1 MKIFALGG
9 DKSKNNQR
17 VSSGWFSNWSNFVGQ
32 RQGYDY
38 FYTHDGR
45 ADMTNFEMDLLDTRV
60 NNFPMEKEE
69 SEECCK
75 NSIIKPA
82 CLPITILAILLLIT
96 FFMPLFNEDAEN
108 TKKFEKTGICTDFC
122 AVEIVESMPTNL
134 TFPHGPTNYP
144 THSAFLDLL
153 KDAEK
158 TVQIAA
164 LYWNLRDDVQK
175 WPTSIQGENVYKGL
189 IETAKRGVKIQIV
202 QNSPSP
208 QFPQSDS
215 EDLEKLGLA
224 EVKSLNFTHLFGHG
238 VLHTKFWIVDETNVY
253 IGSANMD
260 WKSLTEV
267 KELGVLIRNCSCI
280 ANDLQKIFT
289 IYWRIAEGGS
299 KIPGRWPLNLRTQF
313 NHHHPLEINM
323 NGHWQKTFISS
334 SPIEFNPKGREHDLD
349 AIVSVMESAEEY
361 VKVAVM
367 DLIPTT
373 LYMGKDMDYYWP
385 FLDSAIRAAA
395 YRGVTVNL
403 LVSQWDHSRPE
414 MLGYLRSMRD
424 INAVLPKRRGKQGKI
439 NVKLFTV
446 PRDEPYQK
454 QLPFA
459 RVNHNKYMVTD
470 NSAYVGTSNWAGD
483 YFINT
488 AGVGIIIKKEK
499 SDTLVQQF
507 NAVFDRDWNS
517 KYARDLP

>member
-1 MKIFALGG
+1 MRIFTLGG
-9 DKSKNNQR
+9 GKPRKQMPA
-17 VSSGWFSNWSNFVGQ
+17 SSSWFPSWSDYVG
-32 RQGYDY
+32 RPKYDY
-38 FYTHDGR
+38 FMTHDGR

-96 FFMPLFNEDAEN
+96 FFMPLFNDDAEN

-122 AVEIVESMPTNL
+122 SIDIVESIPTNL
-134 TFPHGPTNYP
+134 TYPGGPTHAP
-144 THSAFLDLL
+144 THAAFLELL
-153 KDAEK
+153 KNAQK

-164 LYWNLRDDVQK
+164 LYWNLREDVKK
-175 WPTSIQGENVYKGL
+175 WPTAIQGENVYQALVDTG
-189 IETAKRGVKIQIV
+189 KRGVKIQIV
-202 QNSPSP
+202 QNSPST
-208 QFPQSDS
+208 QFPQLDS
-215 EDLEKLGLA
+215 EDLQKLGLA
-224 EVKSLNFTHLFGHG
+224 DVKSINFTQLFGHG
-238 VLHTKFWIVDETNVY
+238 VLHTKFWIVDDEHVY

-280 ANDLQKIFT
+280 ATDLQKIFT
-289 IYWRIAEGGS
+289 IYSRIAEADS
-299 KIPGRWPLNLRTQF
+299 KIPSRWPLNLRTHF
-313 NHHHPLEINM
+313 NHEHPLEINM
-323 NGHWQKTFISS
+323 NGKWQKTFISS
-334 SPIEFNPKGREHDLD
+334 SPEEFNPKGREHDLS
-349 AIVSVMESAEEY
+349 AIVSVMERAEEH
-361 VKVAVM
+361 VNIAVM
-367 DLIPTT
+367 DYIPTT
-373 LYMGKDMDYYWP
+373 LYMGRGHDFYWP
-385 FLDSAIRAAA
+385 YLDNGIRAAA

-403 LVSQWDHSRPE
+403 LISQWDHSRPE
-414 MLGYLRSMRD
+414 MLGFLRSLRE
-424 INAVLPKRRGKQGKI
+424 INSVLPHREGKQGKI

-446 PRDEPYQK
+446 PKDEPYQK

-470 NSAYVGTSNWAGD
+470 NTAYVGTSNWAGD

-488 AGVGIIIKKEK
+488 AGVGLIIKKDR

-517 KYARDLP
+517 KYAKELP